1 MSQGCQPLLTWAISW
16 PALLELD
23 TPLIENTTTTI
34 SLPGTTTTSTTLVAM
49 TADAISTLF
58 PYQSHYW
65 TALAIDT
72 TVDDAFLVNQPADMG
87 YTQKPTN
94 NRVPSASVSESLSL
108 LGFHSG
114 PTMPCLMTYAH
125 KDDSTT
131 QQLISNNL
139 QKITPS
145 REPW

>member
-1 MSQGCQPLLTWAISW
+1 MSQGCQPLLTWAISR

-72 TVDDAFLVNQPADMG
+72 TVDDAFFGKINLLIWVTLKSQQTIEFHLHL
-87 YTQKPTN
+87 Y
-94 NRVPSASVSESLSL
+94 PS
-108 LGFHSG
+108 H
-114 PTMPCLMTYAH
+114 
-125 KDDSTT
+125 
-131 QQLISNNL
+131 
-139 QKITPS
+139 
-145 REPW
+145 